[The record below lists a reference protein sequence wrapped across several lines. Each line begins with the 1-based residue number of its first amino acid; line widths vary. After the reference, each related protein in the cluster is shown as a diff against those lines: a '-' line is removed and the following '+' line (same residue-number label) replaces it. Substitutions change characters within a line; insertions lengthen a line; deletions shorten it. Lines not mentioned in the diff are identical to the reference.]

1 MKTCNNLIFFSRS
14 MSTRDKEFK
23 IRTDKKSAAE
33 NTWPCYKCTVY
44 QIQEDLRTHGP
55 KETKYEY
62 SNRLRFRRS
71 LDSFPEQRLVI
82 EPTFYL
88 LYKCKLLGQDSWW
101 VVQNWESLEVQG
113 WFVCHALLGCGSSE
127 ALHWWLGL
135 AAAHW
140 LRKTNFS
147 YKSGN
152 SNLSVLENFH
162 DISLLFASI
171 PKEKLPMELK
181 VCSLLKLH
189 HTGNKNTTK
198 VTKTLLR

>member
-1 MKTCNNLIFFSRS
+1 

-82 EPTFYL
+82 EPTI
-88 LYKCKLLGQDSWW
+88 
-101 VVQNWESLEVQG
+101 
-113 WFVCHALLGCGSSE
+113 
-127 ALHWWLGL
+127 
-135 AAAHW
+135 
-140 LRKTNFS
+140 
-147 YKSGN
+147 
-152 SNLSVLENFH
+152 LSVIRDEPGTIFFVGGVRWGIGQFSGPR
-162 DISLLFASI
+162 DIFLTFRLSVFF
-171 PKEKLPMELK
+171 
-181 VCSLLKLH
+181 
-189 HTGNKNTTK
+189 
-198 VTKTLLR
+198 R